1 MNALRLRIR
10 ALLMHARSVL
20 LRRRL
25 EREMQEEM
33 AEHLERPTTRLVARG
48 MSPAAARRAAERE
61 FGNVPLLQDQAR
73 DARGTEWLDA
83 LLGDLRY
90 ALRQYA
96 RRPAI
101 TLVMVTVLAV
111 GMTITTLLFS
121 FVHGYATQ
129 PPPGIVLTDDLVR
142 IRGSQAVH
150 GQRVARSFSGEE
162 LSAYRALTDHFREV
176 AGWTVSPA
184 TLDAGAEQ
192 EQRGLEGWITFVTDN
207 YFRTLGVQPLL
218 GPGLATSSPNDAGAL
233 ATAVISHGVRQ
244 QLFSGAADIIGRTVT
259 LNGVTV
265 TVVGVMPERF
275 TGVSGGGRYN
285 FWMPL
290 DARAVLTSRLPSE
303 FHAAGRLQPGVTIE
317 QASAATAVVAAAVA
331 TKAADAGAAVIAGN
345 PSTDVLP
352 LRAASDDP
360 MFERD
365 VKRISAGVGLL
376 ALLVLLV
383 TCTNVSALLTGLA
396 SARRHEIGIRLSLGA
411 ARGRLIRQLVTE
423 SALLA
428 CIAAA
433 IALALSWAVLR
444 GVAGW
449 ITLLEPRLTLPATLF
464 TFGTAL
470 TVGVLFGMSP
480 ALHATRLAVA
490 GVLRDASATL
500 VATRARPQRALVVAQ
515 IALTQP
521 LMVMLAAVLILV
533 LSEFQAAPRPDAA
546 DRIAVLSVSSTTLV
560 SRMDPVAEKEL
571 RSQLRRTMHEA
582 AEHVRALPGVV
593 AVVPEWQ
600 GNNRPTA
607 YAANAAG
614 DVVAL
619 ASQPIDAGYLDV
631 MGIPLLR
638 GRTFD
643 GDDVAALHTATI
655 PTIID
660 AALARELWPYID
672 PVGQLLRPATDT
684 TAAKD
689 LLVVGVV
696 DDPRSRRSV
705 AGVDHFV
712 FVPGDSAQLATSLLV
727 RTAAPAAPLL
737 HTMRTTVQDAGPGI
751 ITRAATLASI
761 ADTHDRNFRVAAS
774 GVSVAGLAALLLAA
788 IGMYAVIAFSVG
800 QRTREI
806 AVRMAIGGDRRRIVR
821 RFVYDGVRLCALG
834 LAIGLPVGLLALRT
848 FMSVSGMPHVP
859 LPTVTLIA
867 AASVALV
874 ATAAAWLPARRAAA
888 VDPAVTLRS
897 ES

>member
-1 MNALRLRIR
+1 VNALRMRMR
-10 ALLMHARSVL
+10 GWLMQARSVL

-33 AEHLERPTTRLVARG
+33 AEHLERATARLVARG

-73 DARGTEWLDA
+73 DARGTAWLDA

-121 FVHGYATQ
+121 FVHSYATQ
-129 PPPGIVLTDDLVR
+129 PPPGIVLADDLVR
-142 IRGSQAVH
+142 IRGSQAMH
-150 GQRVARSFSGEE
+150 GQRVGRSFSGEE
-162 LSAYRALTDHFREV
+162 LSAYRALHDHFREV
-176 AGWTVSPA
+176 AGWTLSPA
-184 TLDAGAEQ
+184 TLDAGAEL
-192 EQRGLEGWITFVTDN
+192 EQRGLEGWITFVTGN
-207 YFRTLGVQPLL
+207 YFRTLGVQPQL
-218 GPGLATSSPNDAGAL
+218 GPGLATSSPDDPALL
-233 ATAVISHGVRQ
+233 ATAVISHSAWQ
-244 QLFSGAADIIGRTVT
+244 SLFAGDADIIGRTVT

-275 TGVSGGGRYN
+275 QGVSGGGGHN

-290 DARAVLTSRLPSE
+290 DAQAVLVSRPQST
-303 FHAAGRLQPGVTIE
+303 FRAAGRLQPGVTMA
-317 QASAATAVVAAAVA
+317 QASAATAVVAAAI
-331 TKAADAGAAVIAGN
+331 AAEADDGAASTARA

-428 CIAAA
+428 CIAAT
-433 IALALSWAVLR
+433 IALALSWAVLH
-444 GVAGW
+444 GAAGF
-449 ITLLEPRLTLPATLF
+449 IVLLEPHLTLPATLF

-470 TVGVLFGMSP
+470 TVGVLFGLSP

-546 DRIAVLSVSSTTLV
+546 DRIAVLSVSSTTPV
-560 SRMDPVAEKEL
+560 SRADPDGEAELSSRL
-571 RSQLRRTMHEA
+571 RGLMHEA
-582 AEHVRALPGVV
+582 AEGVRALPGVV
-593 AVVPEWQ
+593 AVVPEWR
-600 GNNRPTA
+600 GSNRATA
-607 YAANAAG
+607 YAADGADN
-614 DVVAL
+614 VVAL
-619 ASQPIDAGYLDV
+619 APQPIDAGYLDV

-638 GRTFD
+638 GRTFNA
-643 GDDVAALHTATI
+643 DDVVALHTGTI

-660 AALARELWPYID
+660 AALARELWPDVDAI
-672 PVGQLLRPATDT
+672 GQLLRPATDT
-684 TAAKD
+684 TAAKQ
-689 LLVVGVV
+689 LVVVGVV
-696 DDPRSRRSV
+696 EDPRSRRSI

-712 FVPGDSAQLATSLLV
+712 FVPGDTAQLATTLLV
-727 RTAAPAAPLL
+727 RTAGVAAPML
-737 HTMRTTVQDAGPGI
+737 HTLRTVVQDAGPGI
-751 ITRAATLASI
+751 VTHGATIAGI
-761 ADTHDRNFRVAAS
+761 ADTHERNFRLAAS
-774 GVSVAGLAALLLAA
+774 GVSAAGLAALLLSA
-788 IGMYAVIAFSVG
+788 IGLYAVIAFSVG

-806 AVRMAIGGDRRRIVR
+806 AVRMAIGGDRPRIVR

-834 LAIGLPVGLLALRT
+834 LALGLPAGLLALHA
-848 FMSVSGMPHVP
+848 FMNVSGMPQVSM
-859 LPTVTLIA
+859 PTVTLIA
-867 AASVALV
+867 AASVTVV

-888 VDPAVTLRS
+888 VDPAVILRS
-897 ES
+897 E